1 MAKAVFVVADGS
13 KPYNPVVIWWSQL
26 SHCFRKLTVP
36 TRPAGLHYFANAKS
50 WMDTEIMEHILG
62 RLDRQLKLGNRHV
75 IIFLDDVP
83 SHPETLKTHWNS
95 SRQKTHLPKNTT
107 SKLQPA
113 HAGIF
118 LSLKDKY
125 RKRLVRHVVSLLNG
139 KNTASTIIR
148 QITVLAGISWLRA
161 PWDEVNES
169 TIRNCFKK
177 CGFSQVDR
185 GDWRSSRRCRLS
197 IFIYCTV
204 EYLSL
209 LKHEEAINTT

>member
-95 SRQKTHLPKNTT
+95 SRWYICQKIQPLSSNLHKQELFSVSKANTEN
-107 SKLQPA
+107 A
-113 HAGIF
+113 
-118 LSLKDKY
+118 
-125 RKRLVRHVVSLLNG
+125 
-139 KNTASTIIR
+139 
-148 QITVLAGISWLRA
+148 WLYM
-161 PWDEVNES
+161 
-169 TIRNCFKK
+169 
-177 CGFSQVDR
+177 
-185 GDWRSSRRCRLS
+185 L
-197 IFIYCTV
+197 
-204 EYLSL
+204 YLF
-209 LKHEEAINTT
+209 